1 MKNSIH
7 QKAFG
12 TFFFV
17 ASDIMCFGRDQL
29 IRLVPLWCT
38 VALLLATTSWAH
50 DPESP
55 GVRGLVKASKTKHP
69 GEDTDAWATNPLRP
83 GDIPEAMKY
92 IKEHPDYSS
101 YHLLMTL
108 RKYFPI
114 AYGQITS
121 GQKAAILCS
130 NLTTVIAMNDW
141 GDLVPPWDDKAAK
154 ALLELG
160 KDALGPL
167 LPVLKNNTA
176 ARLNGSDEATDSIVY
191 HFRRK
196 DYAYRYISLIL
207 GRRPEFSEDVRTR
220 DLEIER
226 LEKIMKQRSK

>member
-1 MKNSIH
+1 
-7 QKAFG
+7 
-12 TFFFV
+12 
-17 ASDIMCFGRDQL
+17 MCFRRDQL

-38 VALLLATTSWAH
+38 VALLLTTTSWAH

-55 GVRGLVKASKTKHP
+55 RVRDLVKAGKTKQP
-69 GEDTDAWATNPLRP
+69 IEDTDAWTTNPLQP
-83 GDIPEAMKY
+83 ADIPEAMNY
-92 IKEHPDYSS
+92 IKKHPDYSS

-108 RKYFPI
+108 RKYFPS

-141 GDLVPPWDDKAAK
+141 GNPVPPWDDEAAK

-160 KDALGPL
+160 KDALGAL

-176 ARLNGSDEATDSIVY
+176 ARLNGSDEATDSIAY

-196 DYAYRYISLIL
+196 DFAFRYISL
-207 GRRPEFSEDVRTR
+207 
-220 DLEIER
+220 
-226 LEKIMKQRSK
+226 